1 MRHSRWWPIA
11 WIGILLWGASMV
23 GCSTQPTPC
32 KDAGCACQAPAD
44 CNTGLECTNGTCTQ
58 PGTQPPADSGNP
70 PQNNNN
76 TVTPPPDGTQCTPGQ
91 PGCRCTPTGTCETGL
106 RCNNGLCQVCPEG
119 TAGCSCKKDNTCSGG
134 LQCDAGVCTGCVGK
148 DQCPCYG
155 NNSCDVGNR
164 CNISNTGIS
173 LCQACNGKDMIGCNC
188 MADKDCGGGSIVC
201 VNRRCLDL
209 QKVND
214 IPKEPLCYFPCQSPI
229 KLSDGTIKDCHADY
243 KLASGCPVGQQCRQ
257 GSCLLDA
264 VKQPASQDY
273 PFCKVAADCPKWQT
287 CLHGRCYSTCRSP
300 SQCPSGFQ
308 CHYYVCR
315 RKCNTRTS
323 TCQQFESCTTNG
335 ADDGV
340 CMPKSVRTT
349 QSKPQS
355 TTSGTFDLPQFNFEF
370 TRNNSAQDIHIIN
383 RSTFPA
389 SFTLQRLRDDTGSTT
404 PLFWLKF
411 DRCKTYDANRTTC
424 TEFEGRPSA
433 ADPFKLDNLEPN
445 KKYIVRISNA
455 QGKPQ
460 EKNVYNGTLLL
471 RNADMGTKE
480 ITLSYREKVD
490 GQWRG
495 TMVAFGNFNE
505 NKDQMKKFPNTSSL
519 EIRSIPNAL
528 LQNWVSFKRNNIPFE
543 QFLAALRSMREGTWA
558 VPRLAQDCKRIFSE
572 QNSQDVVCYPYIDP
586 AKKNHPGME
595 VLSYSQSQAPV
606 PSGASE
612 LSLVLNIKE
621 DNGTTLSGRIDSSQ
635 TLQYPGDPA
644 ISIAFAEALNS
655 KPLIPLTKF
664 ESTIDIGGNYE
675 VGPNETCK
683 NNKLYRKVSFPW
695 LVPGFEMGTAP
706 QVGGLFRTKSACQMY
721 TLPQQAPT
729 SATEDQ
735 KKAIER
741 LNMSLSSSNP
751 IPNGWRLRRRLEFVD
766 GAMIRNRYFFVIYR
780 ERFVSFFK
788 ANSTT
793 QSALTS
799 DFVNYGYILLTR
811 TDNAVAQ
818 EDFTGQ
824 QPLAQTTCTTD
835 GDCASGKTCQAGVCR
850 EPDQLKQVS
859 CSTGTVQKAINVTIT
874 DANALNS
881 WTNQRLN
888 DLVSVLLTG
897 QTSQTSSSMKI
908 DGQQVNGTLEYF
920 YQDTEG
926 KHYIHYYCEDTGQ
939 FDGGSLSSAQSC
951 PAGSK
956 VTYFSLLNVSTSSIR
971 SDACQDQGTC
981 AARLQQ
987 LKFSNK
993 GYRENVP
1000 YQCKGGNNLFCDDPT
1015 DLRIGKLFF
1024 RKSTPGQYV
1033 SPFAEINNAMFQAFR
1048 YRLKFVSRT
1057 GKNIGFAPD
1066 ICQSGTSGL
1075 TPYCYDPKVIE
1086 EIEQRVNCLEY
1097 IFASQTL
1104 SNKLDTTLRRSL
1116 RDFLTNAF
1124 SVENKISN
1132 GNILTSMGFETL
1144 NAELKVM
1151 LGDEAYTRS
1160 FASRYDLANTRQI
1173 AFQGVDFEPNGINL
1187 SGALGFEMHNLYLSV
1202 QYYQMVLDRFFSQA
1216 STLRRTF
1223 QGNDTAFITVS
1234 SITSYFQKLLL
1245 ASTRKARSL
1254 SQISKRY
1261 HQLNRPDLA
1270 QQVLYRSYA
1279 ATYMEMTILT
1289 RLLQE
1294 LMFVLKKEQLAQVR
1308 QEIDKISFTYKAA
1321 LLDMEET
1328 YKQLQLSIN
1337 NFGLPPNTIPFPALD
1352 RFSSLTGTT
1361 NAFQFALQFAK
1372 EKMFIARNKEQVAIQ
1387 DKRTFD
1393 TNAAS
1398 FQNELV
1404 RIERNFENQLADLCG
1419 RITVT
1424 DPGGEVRQ
1432 YPAIPK
1438 YANLSPQT
1446 STLPNPC
1453 GSIPGGA
1460 IYNALLDVE
1469 KMKINVLSIKK
1480 SQESLNQQITLERD
1494 RIRKYCDAKFQLAS
1508 ITLGAREQQHNL
1520 QLEIEQT
1527 QRDIEQT
1534 IRITQQLTQAA
1545 EMIKCS
1551 FIAGTATGG
1560 DCITAAVAAIAI
1572 VGLGAAQEVAVK
1584 VQENNLKKK
1593 REELLRNERLLE
1605 QTQIQFECRPCDVS
1619 QPTCTQQGTA
1629 QIESNIKIKEL
1640 TSSLLNLH
1648 YEAQKAQF
1656 DLRIASSNIIRLQQ
1670 QARLLQTQQNEAT
1683 QLAINVQAAQNDPN
1697 VRIYKNDAII
1707 SAERTFQDAIREAY
1721 RATLIY
1727 EYYTGTSY
1735 KKKGDLY
1742 LIRMIAYGD
1751 KNLEAYLSDLEQA
1764 FRDFEETN
1772 SKPDIRVAVLSL
1784 RDDILGITRQ
1794 VETPGGEVTRTLGDR
1809 IAEFQKILSD
1819 RNNLNTEGYT
1829 AFPFNVNV
1837 SIKDSLVSP
1846 ITFNH
1851 KVLYIEA
1858 EIVGGELGD
1867 DVGRLYLRAKG
1878 TGVVRLKGGDIK
1890 YHTLPVRTAVIN
1902 PFFNGT
1908 KVFTPEIY
1916 RNFRLRDYPLGN
1928 TQWELLINQV
1938 SEKVNQD
1945 INLNAVDDI
1954 RLYLYYTD
1962 FTEEK

>member
-1 MRHSRWWPIA
+1 
-11 WIGILLWGASMV
+11 
-23 GCSTQPTPC
+23 
-32 KDAGCACQAPAD
+32 
-44 CNTGLECTNGTCTQ
+44 
-58 PGTQPPADSGNP
+58 
-70 PQNNNN
+70 
-76 TVTPPPDGTQCTPGQ
+76 
-91 PGCRCTPTGTCETGL
+91 
-106 RCNNGLCQVCPEG
+106 
-119 TAGCSCKKDNTCSGG
+119 
-134 LQCDAGVCTGCVGK
+134 
-148 DQCPCYG
+148 
-155 NNSCDVGNR
+155 
-164 CNISNTGIS
+164 
-173 LCQACNGKDMIGCNC
+173 
-188 MADKDCGGGSIVC
+188 
-201 VNRRCLDL
+201 
-209 QKVND
+209 
-214 IPKEPLCYFPCQSPI
+214 
-229 KLSDGTIKDCHADY
+229 
-243 KLASGCPVGQQCRQ
+243 
-257 GSCLLDA
+257 
-264 VKQPASQDY
+264 
-273 PFCKVAADCPKWQT
+273 
-287 CLHGRCYSTCRSP
+287 
-300 SQCPSGFQ
+300 
-308 CHYYVCR
+308 
-315 RKCNTRTS
+315 
-323 TCQQFESCTTNG
+323 
-335 ADDGV
+335 
-340 CMPKSVRTT
+340 MPKSVR
-349 QSKPQS
+349 QSEAPPQS
-355 TTSGTFDLPQFNFEF
+355 STAGTFFLPQFNFEF
-370 TRNNSAQDIHIIN
+370 TRNNSAQDLHIIN
-383 RSTFPA
+383 RSAFAA
-389 SFTLQRLRDDTGSTT
+389 SFTIQRLRDDTGSTT
-404 PLFWLKF
+404 PLFWLKL
-411 DRCKTYDANRTTC
+411 DRCKTYNAARTAC
-424 TEFEGRPSA
+424 TEFEGRPSSA
-433 ADPFKLDNLEPN
+433 EPFKLDNLEPN

-460 EKNVYNGTLLL
+460 EKNVYNGTLLV
-471 RNADMGTKE
+471 RSKDMGNKE
-480 ITLSYREKVD
+480 VTLSYREKVD

-505 NKDQMKKFPNTSSL
+505 NKDQMAKFPNTSGL

-528 LQNWVSFKRNNIPFE
+528 LQRWISFKRNNISFE
-543 QFLAALRSMREGTWA
+543 EFLAVLRSAREGTWA
-558 VPRLAQDCKRIFSE
+558 VPRVSQDCKRIFSTQE
-572 QNSQDVVCYPYIDP
+572 SQDVVCYPYIDP
-586 AKKNHPGME
+586 AKKNDNGYR
-595 VLSYSQSQAPV
+595 VFSNSQSQAPV

-612 LSLVLNIKE
+612 LSLVINIKE
-621 DNGTTLSGRIDSSQ
+621 SAGSAITGRIDSSQ
-635 TLQYPGDPA
+635 TLQYPGNPA
-644 ISIAFAEALNS
+644 ISISFTGALNS
-655 KPLIPLTKF
+655 KPLIPLNKF
-664 ESTIDIGGNYE
+664 EATIDIGGNYA
-675 VGPNETCK
+675 VGPNEACK
-683 NNKLYRKVSFPW
+683 NTNQYRKVSFPW

-706 QVGGLFRTKSACQMY
+706 QVGGLFRTKHACQMY
-721 TLPQQAPT
+721 TLPQVAPNG
-729 SATEDQ
+729 ATEEQ
-735 KKAIER
+735 KRAVER

-751 IPNGWRLRRRLEFVD
+751 IPNGWRLRRKLEFVD

-788 ANSTT
+788 TYSSAQT
-793 QSALTS
+793 ALTG

-811 TDNAVAQ
+811 SDNTVEQA
-818 EDFTGQ
+818 DFVGQ
-824 QPLAQTTCTTD
+824 PPVTQKTCT
-835 GDCASGKTCQAGVCR
+835 GNADCAAGKSCQAGVCR

-859 CSTGTVQKAINVTIT
+859 CSTGTVQKAINVTLT
-874 DANALNS
+874 NPSAMTS
-881 WTNQRLN
+881 WTTQRMN

-897 QTSQTSSSMKI
+897 QTAQTSASMKI
-908 DGQQVNGTLEYF
+908 DGQDINGTLEYT
-920 YQDTEG
+920 YSDSAG
-926 KHYIHYYCEDTGQ
+926 KHYIHYLCEDTGQ
-939 FDGGSLSSAQSC
+939 FDGGSLSSAKSC

-956 VTYFSLLNVSTSSIR
+956 VTYFSLLNVSTSKLR
-971 SDACQDQGTC
+971 EDACQDQGKC
-981 AARLQQ
+981 VARLQQ

-1015 DLRIGKLFF
+1015 DMRKGKLFF
-1024 RKSTPGQYV
+1024 KKSTPGQYV
-1033 SPFAEINNAMFQAFR
+1033 SPFAEIKNAMFQAFR

-1057 GKNIGFAPD
+1057 GKNIGFSPD

-1086 EIEQRVNCLEY
+1086 ELEQRVNCLEY
-1097 IFASQTL
+1097 IFASPTL
-1104 SNKLDTTLRRSL
+1104 SNKLDPNLRKSL

-1132 GNILTSMGFETL
+1132 GNILTKMGFETL

-1151 LGDEAYTRS
+1151 LGDESYTRS
-1160 FASRYDLANTRQI
+1160 FASRYDLANTSQI

-1187 SGALGFEMHNLYLSV
+1187 SGALGFEMHNLYLST

-1294 LMFVLKKEQLAQVR
+1294 LMNVLKKEQLAQVR
-1308 QEIDKISFTYKAA
+1308 QEIDKISLTYKAA

-1328 YKQLQLSIN
+1328 YKKLQLSIN

-1387 DKRTFD
+1387 DKRAFD

-1424 DPGGEVRQ
+1424 DSNGEVRQ

-1446 STLPNPC
+1446 SALPNPC

-1460 IYNALLDVE
+1460 IYNALLDIE

-1480 SQESLNQQITLERD
+1480 SQDGLNEQIRLERD
-1494 RIRKYCDAKFQLAS
+1494 RIRKYCDAKFELAR
-1508 ITLGAREQQHNL
+1508 ITLGARTQQHNL

-1551 FIAGTATGG
+1551 FIAGTSTGG
-1560 DCITAAVAAIAI
+1560 DCFTAAVAAIAI
-1572 VGLGAAQEVAVK
+1572 LGLGAAQEVAVK
-1584 VQENNLKKK
+1584 SQENRLKQK
-1593 REELLRNERLLE
+1593 RAELLQNERLLE

-1619 QPTCTQQGTA
+1619 QASCTQQGTA

-1648 YEAQKAQF
+1648 YEALKAQF

-1707 SAERTFQDAIREAY
+1707 SAERTFNDAIREAY

-1735 KKKGDLY
+1735 LKKGDLY

-1751 KNLEAYLSDLEQA
+1751 KNLETYLSDLEQA

-1772 SKPDIRVAVLSL
+1772 SKPDIRVAVVSL
-1784 RDDILGITRQ
+1784 RDDILGIARKTDG
-1794 VETPGGEVTRTLGDR
+1794 PNGEVTRLLRER

-1819 RNNLNTEGYT
+1819 RNNLNSEGYT
-1829 AFPFNVNV
+1829 AFPFNVSV
-1837 SIKDSLVSP
+1837 STKDSLVSP

-1851 KVLYIEA
+1851 KVLYIEG

-1928 TQWELLINQV
+1928 TQWELLLNQV

-1954 RLYLYYTD
+1954 RLYIYYTD